1 NFELDK
7 STTELTEVVV
17 TGSSKA
23 TQIKK
28 SPLPI
33 VSINKEYLTTNLST
47 NVIDAIAK
55 IPGVSAVTTGPNVSK
70 PFIRGLGFNRILT
83 L

>member
-1 NFELDK
+1 TIKGTSISNFELDK

-70 PFIRGLGFNRILT
+70 PFI
-83 L
+83 